1 MQIFKQFSDIPK
13 DKNTV
18 LTVGTF
24 DGVHIG
30 HQDIFKK
37 IKETADRDGLRS
49 LIVTFDPHPRS
60 VVSKDYNLKLL
71 TTFDEKVKVLSNFDI
86 DGLLVIHFTEDF
98 AKNSSEKFIEEYLVN
113 RVGLSEFVIGHDHK
127 FGKGRGGDESLL
139 RELGPEFDFGVTA
152 VPPVMLNDY
161 TISST
166 LIRNALLDGDLELAN
181 KGLGRFYSF
190 TGFIVQGAT
199 RGRILGFP
207 TANIEIASKNKLIPA
222 NGVYAVEC
230 SLDNKKIYGVMNIG
244 TRPTFENNGDLVIE
258 VHLFNFDENV
268 YDKEIEVRLVE
279 RLRNEKKFESK
290 EELIYQIE
298 RDKKKAIQILGKLIN

>member
-1 MQIFKQFSDIPK
+1 MQIFRQFSEVPK
-13 DKNTV
+13 NNNTV

-30 HQDIFKK
+30 HRDIFNK
-37 IKETADRDGLRS
+37 IKEAAGKSGLRS
-49 LIVTFDPHPRS
+49 LVITFDPHPRT
-60 VVSKDYNLKLL
+60 VVSKGSEIKLL
-71 TTFDEKVKVLSNFDI
+71 TTFEEKVKVLSNFDI
-86 DGLLVIHFTEDF
+86 DGLVVIPFTKEF

-113 RVGLSEFVIGHDHK
+113 KIGISEFVIGHDHK

-139 RELGPEFDFGVTA
+139 RDLGPQFNFDVTA
-152 VPPVMLNDY
+152 VPPVKLDEH

-190 TGFIVQGAT
+190 TGFIVSGAT

-207 TANIEIASKNKLIPA
+207 TANIEIRDKTKLIPKK
-222 NGVYAVEC
+222 GVYAVEC
-230 SLDNKKIYGVMNIG
+230 LLDDQKVFGVMNIG
-244 TRPTFENNGDLVIE
+244 TRPTFEDDGNLVIE
-258 VHLFNFDENV
+258 VHLFNFEQDV
-268 YDKEIEVRLVE
+268 YRKSLEVRLVE
-279 RLRNEKKFESK
+279 RLRDEKKFESK
-290 EELIYQIE
+290 EELVYQIE